1 MDEQHDDTE
10 RRLSAALHAIGSE
23 AQAPADLWA
32 RVEPRLDERA
42 DGRAWRG
49 GRLRL
54 AAMGAAAAVVLAVGG
69 VGTAQLAAG
78 MFSGNDEAAVTAGW
92 ELTSIQTDDDS
103 AETLGARGA
112 RDPAGP
118 AGPAGAA
125 GAAGSAGAAADGS
138 LEFKT
143 SVEAS
148 EASFAAKPAPEESAS
163 DSVALVFD
171 SERQVISRASL
182 DVEVTDV
189 SAAIARLRAL
199 IESVGGFIEEV
210 STSGGPNPESGYA
223 SVRVPSERFL
233 DALDSIERLGKPLGQ
248 SLGQQDVTGEVIDL
262 EARLRSELRTEESL
276 LKLLDRAVSV
286 SDVLTVERELSRV
299 RANVERLQ
307 GQIDFI
313 SNSVALATIN
323 VRFFLPPNFT
333 PTAPS
338 ASLWLEVED
347 VEGAVQRI
355 RALVSEAGGT
365 MGQVTVMTNPE
376 GSRATLSSRVPV
388 RAFDSFLASS
398 TVGAV
403 VLHRET
409 RRAGLS
415 QEAPDSDLFARVEM
429 ELQSPD
435 GPDRWLTVG
444 LPVGGALVLLIVA
457 GAVVARRRRRV

>member
-1 MDEQHDDTE
+1 MGEQYDDTE
-10 RRLSAALHAIGSE
+10 RRLSAALQAMGSE
-23 AQAPADLWA
+23 APAPADLWA
-32 RVEPRLDERA
+32 RVGPRLDERA
-42 DGRAWRG
+42 GGRAWWG

-54 AAMGAAAAVVLAVGG
+54 GAMAAAAVVLAVGG
-69 VGTAQLAAG
+69 VGTAQLADG
-78 MFSGNDEAAVTAGW
+78 LLSGDDGGLETAGW
-92 ELTSIQTDDDS
+92 ELVELSDPGW
-103 AETLGARGA
+103 ENTLADRGV
-112 RDPAGP
+112 R
-118 AGPAGAA
+118 GPAGAA
-125 GAAGSAGAAADGS
+125 GAPGAAADGS
-138 LEFKT
+138 LAFEN
-143 SVEAS
+143 
-148 EASFAAKPAPEESAS
+148 AAAVAGPVPMPAPTSKAEPDSA
-163 DSVALVFD
+163 ALVFNA
-171 SERQVISRASL
+171 ERQVISQASL

-199 IESVGGFIEEV
+199 IESFGGFIEQV

-233 DALDSIERLGKPLGQ
+233 DALDSIERLGKSLGQ

-323 VRFFLPPNFT
+323 VRFYLPPNFT

-338 ASLWLEVED
+338 ASVWLEVED
-347 VEGAVQRI
+347 VEGSVQRI
-355 RALVSEAGGT
+355 RDLVSEAGGT
-365 MGQVTVMTNPE
+365 MGQVTVTTSPE
-376 GSRATLSSRVPV
+376 GSRATLSSRVHV
-388 RAFDSFLASS
+388 RAFDSFLASA
-398 TVGAV
+398 TLGAV

-415 QEAPDSDLFARVEM
+415 EEAPDGDLFARVEM

-435 GPDRWLTVG
+435 GLDPWLTVG
-444 LPVGGALVLLIVA
+444 LPVGGALMLLLVA
-457 GAVVARRRRRV
+457 GTVLALRRGRRV

>member
-1 MDEQHDDTE
+1 MTERYDDTE
-10 RRLSAALHAIGSE
+10 RRLSAALQAMASE
-23 AQAPADLWA
+23 APAPAGLWA
-32 RVEPRLDERA
+32 RVASRLDELGTARS
-42 DGRAWRG
+42 WWG

-54 AAMGAAAAVVLAVGG
+54 AAMGAAAAVVLVVGG

-78 MFSGNDEAAVTAGW
+78 QFSGNDSEAVTVGGDFFSFQGA
-92 ELTSIQTDDDS
+92 DDS
-103 AETLGARGA
+103 VAVLGPRGS
-112 RDPAGP
+112 RGL
-118 AGPAGAA
+118 AGPAGAD
-125 GAAGSAGAAADGS
+125 GQADNSVAFDPGW
-138 LEFKT
+138 T
-143 SVEAS
+143 STEQLAS
-148 EASFAAKPAPEESAS
+148 ITETPIPAPAPQA
-163 DSVALVFD
+163 DAGLVVD

-189 SAAIARLRAL
+189 SAAITRLRAL
-199 IESVGGFIEEV
+199 IESVGGFIEQV

-313 SNSVALATIN
+313 SKSVALATIT
-323 VRFFLPPNFT
+323 VTFSLPPNFT
-333 PTAPS
+333 ATAPS
-338 ASLWLEVED
+338 ASLWLEVGD
-347 VEGAVQRI
+347 VEGSVQRI
-355 RALVSEAGGT
+355 RNLVSEAGGT
-365 MGQVTVMTNPE
+365 MGQVTVLTSPE

-388 RAFDSFLASS
+388 RAFDSFLASA
-398 TVGAV
+398 TIGAV

-415 QEAPDSDLFARVEM
+415 QEAPDESLVARVEI
-429 ELQSPD
+429 EIQSPD
-435 GPDRWLTVG
+435 GSNRWLTVG

-457 GAVVARRRRRV
+457 GAVLTRRRRRV

>member
-1 MDEQHDDTE
+1 MGEQYNDTE
-10 RRLSAALHAIGSE
+10 RRLSAALQAMGSE
-23 AQAPADLWA
+23 APAPADLWA

-42 DGRAWRG
+42 GGRAWWG

-54 AAMGAAAAVVLAVGG
+54 GAMAAAAVVLAVGG
-69 VGTAQLAAG
+69 VGTAQLADDLL
-78 MFSGNDEAAVTAGW
+78 SGDDGGLETAGRELVELSNPGW
-92 ELTSIQTDDDS
+92 EN
-103 AETLGARGA
+103 TLADRGV
-112 RDPAGP
+112 R
-118 AGPAGAA
+118 GPAGAA
-125 GAAGSAGAAADGS
+125 GAPGAAGAAADGS
-138 LEFKT
+138 LAFED
-143 SVEAS
+143 
-148 EASFAAKPAPEESAS
+148 AAAVAGPVPMPAPTSKAELDSA
-163 DSVALVFD
+163 ALVFD
-171 SERQVISRASL
+171 AERQVISQASL

-189 SAAIARLRAL
+189 SGAIARLRAL
-199 IESVGGFIEEV
+199 IESFGGFIEQV

-307 GQIDFI
+307 GQLDFI

-323 VRFFLPPNFT
+323 VRFYLPPNFT

-338 ASLWLEVED
+338 ASVWLEVED
-347 VEGAVQRI
+347 VEGSVQRI
-355 RALVSEAGGT
+355 RDLVSEAGGT
-365 MGQVTVMTNPE
+365 MGQVTVMTSPE

-388 RAFDSFLASS
+388 RAFDSFLASA
-398 TVGAV
+398 TLGAV

-415 QEAPDSDLFARVEM
+415 EEAPDGDLFARVEM

-435 GPDRWLTVG
+435 GLDPWLTVG

-457 GAVVARRRRRV
+457 GIALALRRGRRV

>member
-1 MDEQHDDTE
+1 MTERYDDTE
-10 RRLSAALHAIGSE
+10 RRLSAALQAMASE
-23 AQAPADLWA
+23 APAPAGLWA
-32 RVEPRLDERA
+32 RVASRLDELGTARS
-42 DGRAWRG
+42 WWG

-54 AAMGAAAAVVLAVGG
+54 ATLCVAAAVVLVVGG

-78 MFSGNDEAAVTAGW
+78 QFSGNDSGLESASGDFFSFQGA
-92 ELTSIQTDDDS
+92 DDS
-103 AETLGARGA
+103 VAVLGPRGS
-112 RDPAGP
+112 RGL
-118 AGPAGAA
+118 AGPAGADGQA
-125 GAAGSAGAAADGS
+125 DNSVAFDPGWTTTEQLASITETQLPAPAPQADAGS
-138 LEFKT
+138 
-143 SVEAS
+143 
-148 EASFAAKPAPEESAS
+148 
-163 DSVALVFD
+163 LVVD

-189 SAAIARLRAL
+189 SAAITRLRAL
-199 IESVGGFIEEV
+199 IESVGGFIEQV
-210 STSGGPNPESGYA
+210 STSGGPHPESGYA

-313 SNSVALATIN
+313 SKSVALATIA
-323 VRFFLPPNFT
+323 VTFSLPPNFT
-333 PTAPS
+333 ATAPS
-338 ASLWLEVED
+338 ASLWLEVGD
-347 VEGAVQRI
+347 VEGSVQRI
-355 RALVSEAGGT
+355 RNLVSEAGGT
-365 MGQVTVMTNPE
+365 MGQVTVLTSPE

-388 RAFDSFLASS
+388 RAFDSFLASA
-398 TVGAV
+398 TIGAV

-415 QEAPDSDLFARVEM
+415 QEGPDEDLFARVEM

-435 GPDRWLTVG
+435 GPNRWLTVG
-444 LPVGGALVLLIVA
+444 LPVGGALVLLIIA
-457 GAVVARRRRRV
+457 GAVLTLRRRRV

>member
-1 MDEQHDDTE
+1 MTERYDDTE
-10 RRLSAALHAIGSE
+10 RRLSAALQAMASE
-23 AQAPADLWA
+23 APAPAGLWA
-32 RVEPRLDERA
+32 RVASRLDERA
-42 DGRAWRG
+42 GGRAWWG

-54 AAMGAAAAVVLAVGG
+54 AAMGAAAAVVLVVGG

-78 MFSGNDEAAVTAGW
+78 QFSA
-92 ELTSIQTDDDS
+92 DDS
-103 AETLGARGA
+103 GLESASGDFFSFQGADDSVAVLGLRGS
-112 RDPAGP
+112 RGP

-125 GAAGSAGAAADGS
+125 GADGQAGNSVAFDPGWTTTEQLASTTETQLPAPAPQADAGS
-138 LEFKT
+138 
-143 SVEAS
+143 
-148 EASFAAKPAPEESAS
+148 
-163 DSVALVFD
+163 LVVD

-189 SAAIARLRAL
+189 SAAITRLRAL
-199 IESVGGFIEEV
+199 IESVGGFIEQV
-210 STSGGPNPESGYA
+210 STSGGPHPESGYA

-286 SDVLTVERELSRV
+286 SDVLTVERELARV

-313 SNSVALATIN
+313 SKSVALATIA
-323 VRFFLPPNFT
+323 VTFSLPPNFT
-333 PTAPS
+333 ATAPS
-338 ASLWLEVED
+338 ASLWLEVGD
-347 VEGAVQRI
+347 VEGSVQRI
-355 RALVSEAGGT
+355 RNLVSEAGGT
-365 MGQVTVMTNPE
+365 MGQVTVLTSPE

-388 RAFDSFLASS
+388 RAFDSFLASA
-398 TVGAV
+398 TIGAV

-415 QEAPDSDLFARVEM
+415 QEAPDESLVARVEI
-429 ELQSPD
+429 EIQSPD
-435 GPDRWLTVG
+435 GPNRWLTVG
-444 LPVGGALVLLIVA
+444 LPLSGALVLLIVA
-457 GAVVARRRRRV
+457 GAVLARRRRRV